1 MSELWNEQLDPNG
14 NQPSRL
20 FKGFLIGLT
29 IAMLFFWIP
38 IVVFLLSWLVK

>member
-1 MSELWNEQLDPNG
+1 MSELWNEQLDPN
-14 NQPSRL
+14 NPPSRL